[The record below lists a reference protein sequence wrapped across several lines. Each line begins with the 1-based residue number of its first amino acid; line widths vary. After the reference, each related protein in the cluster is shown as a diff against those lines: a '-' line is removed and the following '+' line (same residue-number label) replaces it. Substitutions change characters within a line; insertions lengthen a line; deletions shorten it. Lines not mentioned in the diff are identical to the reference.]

1 MNPKLF
7 IDLPD
12 PNNRHRCGKRL
23 GGTSSLCTSSL
34 GLWVVRVNTRILFE
48 TGLHVFWMNG
58 EETLGHLVK
67 ISGCQVSV
75 WQLNH
80 KLVLTP
86 DLGLGIGISV
96 SRLTSFSPS
105 SFILGFSVSHNLWK
119 DTSCSGQLFKV

>member
-1 MNPKLF
+1 MNSKLF

-12 PNNRHRCGKRL
+12 PNNRDRCGRRL
-23 GGTSSLCTSSL
+23 GGPHLYVPPAWDSGWLELTP
-34 GLWVVRVNTRILFE
+34 GFFFE

-58 EETLGHLVK
+58 EETLGPLVK

-105 SFILGFSVSHNLWK
+105 SFILGFSVSHNLWE
-119 DTSCSGQLFKV
+119 DTSCSGQLFKA